1 MKTVEPTKLAIFDFD
16 GTLINTSTPENGKVL
31 WEKEFLFEWPFNGW
45 WGRPESLDSRIYFDK
60 NGSKLIE
67 ELSKKLNADE
77 VEMIIQKGFSK
88 NIFKNELISDT
99 ISAHVEN
106 YDKPGILT
114 FMMTGRIPKLSK
126 YVENILNNQNK
137 LKFNDYYYNNTSD
150 TLSFKK
156 DKINEFIKTYPTIN
170 FIEMWDDRLE
180 HISEFKGLGDEYPHI
195 EFKINHVIY

>member
-1 MKTVEPTKLAIFDFD
+1 M
-16 GTLINTSTPENGKVL
+16 
-31 WEKEFLFEWPFNGW
+31 
-45 WGRPESLDSRIYFDK
+45 
-60 NGSKLIE
+60 IE